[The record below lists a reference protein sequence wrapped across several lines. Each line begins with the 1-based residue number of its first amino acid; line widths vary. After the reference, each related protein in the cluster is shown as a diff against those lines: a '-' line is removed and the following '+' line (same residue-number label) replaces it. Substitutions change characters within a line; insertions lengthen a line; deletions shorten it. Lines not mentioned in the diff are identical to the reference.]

1 MCLESLDETL
11 LLQSK
16 LEFLVLSYATS
27 SALCSSQV
35 HRDCPV
41 AFLART
47 QLLPKIILLKN
58 QSSNKLLFSVYLP
71 HNLQRLVPRQF
82 NKHITSKMVIVVPA
96 RRPRQLS
103 QEKSGNH
110 QTWQDWHGNIIKALQ
125 PPLND
130 VEKLFRETESGREKI
145 KKLEEGKATFTARPL
160 CICNDAYKS

>member
-1 MCLESLDETL
+1 MIPCCFSLSLNFLFYHTL
-11 LLQSK
+11 LAQLFAPVRSTGTVRLPSWQELSCCLRSYCSK
-16 LEFLVLSYATS
+16 ISLPINCYSLSIS
-27 SALCSSQV
+27 
-35 HRDCPV
+35 
-41 AFLART
+41 
-47 QLLPKIILLKN
+47 
-58 QSSNKLLFSVYLP
+58 P